1 MALGVFWATISILLI
16 SSIRHNQGYFVYAL
30 DDPYIHMSMA
40 KNFSQHG
47 VWSINKYDFTSSSSS
62 LLWTLLLSLIYFL
75 FGVSEVSPFIL
86 NFIFGTLLVIV
97 VYFLLRKYS
106 VRPLFIFMVLLMTIY
121 FTPLPSL
128 IFCGLEHTLH
138 AFLTILFVY
147 LSAKILSDE
156 NNSSK
161 GYTYLLLLAPLVTTA
176 RYEGLFL
183 ILIVCILFA
192 VQGRLL
198 YSFFLGGLAIIPLVV
213 YGVISMRSGWY
224 FLPNSVLLKGNA
236 PSFSLIGIDKFIYNF
251 YTQIGSNPH
260 ILILLLVA
268 LFLFVLQLNKQKTF
282 WEESPIMLTI
292 FLAITLLHML
302 FAQTGWFY
310 RYEAYLVALGI
321 FVIAVGMCKLLPQK
335 LLILFDARLILIYV
349 GMALLISILILPY
362 ARRGAESLLTTTRAT
377 TNIYEQQYQMGLFL
391 LKFYQGESVAAN
403 DIGAI
408 SYLADIKILD
418 LWGICSSE
426 VTNSKMNG
434 RYTTRE
440 IYDITKQKE
449 IKIAIVYDHWFEKY
463 GGMPS
468 EWIKIGKWRIL
479 NNVVCGEDNVSF
491 YALDPLQK
499 DNLIQNLRAFSS
511 HLLKDI
517 VQSGDYTK

>member
-1 MALGVFWATISILLI
+1 
-16 SSIRHNQGYFVYAL
+16 
-30 DDPYIHMSMA
+30 
-40 KNFSQHG
+40 
-47 VWSINKYDFTSSSSS
+47 
-62 LLWTLLLSLIYFL
+62 
-75 FGVSEVSPFIL
+75 
-86 NFIFGTLLVIV
+86 
-97 VYFLLRKYS
+97 
-106 VRPLFIFMVLLMTIY
+106 
-121 FTPLPSL
+121 
-128 IFCGLEHTLH
+128 
-138 AFLTILFVY
+138 
-147 LSAKILSDE
+147 
-156 NNSSK
+156 
-161 GYTYLLLLAPLVTTA
+161 
-176 RYEGLFL
+176 
-183 ILIVCILFA
+183 
-192 VQGRLL
+192 
-198 YSFFLGGLAIIPLVV
+198 
-213 YGVISMRSGWY
+213 
-224 FLPNSVLLKGNA
+224 
-236 PSFSLIGIDKFIYNF
+236 
-251 YTQIGSNPH
+251 
-260 ILILLLVA
+260 
-268 LFLFVLQLNKQKTF
+268 
-282 WEESPIMLTI
+282 
-292 FLAITLLHML
+292 LHML

>member
-40 KNFSQHG
+40 KNISQHG
-47 VWSINKYDFTSSSSS
+47 VWGISKYELTSSSSS
-62 LLWTLLLSLIYFL
+62 LLWTLLLSLVYFL
-75 FGVSEVSPFIL
+75 FGVNEASPFIL
-86 NFIFGTLLVIV
+86 NLLFGTLLVFVI
-97 VYFLLRKYS
+97 YLLLRKYS
-106 VRPLFIFMVLLMTIY
+106 LRPLFIFIVLLTTIY

-128 IFCGLEHTLH
+128 IFCGLEHTMH
-138 AFLTILFVY
+138 ALLTLLFVFI
-147 LSAKILSDE
+147 SAKILSDE
-156 NNSSK
+156 KSTSK
-161 GYTYLLLLAPLVTTA
+161 ENRLLLILAPLVPAA

-192 VQGRLL
+192 VRRRLL
-198 YSFFLGGLAIIPLVV
+198 YSFFLGGLATIPLVG

-236 PSFSLIGIDKFIYNF
+236 PSLSITGIDKFFYNF
-251 YTQIGSNPH
+251 YTQLGSNPH
-260 ILILLLVA
+260 ILILLSVA
-268 LFLFVLQLNKQKTF
+268 LFLFVLQFNKQKTF
-282 WEESPIMLTI
+282 WTDSSLMLTI
-292 FLAITLLHML
+292 YIATTLLHLML
-302 FAQTGWFY
+302 AQTGWFY

-321 FVIAVGMCKLLPQK
+321 LVIAIEMCKLLPQK
-335 LLILFDARLILIYV
+335 LSILFDTRLLPKYV
-349 GMALLISILILPY
+349 GMTLLVSILILPH
-362 ARRGAESLLTTTRAT
+362 ARRGAMSLLTTTRAT

-391 LKFYQGESVAAN
+391 HEFYQGESVAAN

-408 SYLADIKILD
+408 SYLAEIKILD

-426 VTNSKMNG
+426 VAKSKMNG

-440 IYDITKQKE
+440 IYDLAKQKG

-463 GGMPS
+463 GGIPS
-468 EWIKIGKWRIL
+468 EWINVGRWQIL

-499 DNLIQNLRAFSS
+499 DFLIQNLKAFSS
-511 HLLKDI
+511 HLLKNV
-517 VQSGDYTK
+517 VQSGDYTH